1 MTNGK
6 LTLIGSGE
14 FLEPMARVHRGLLDP
29 FGTSLNA
36 VFLDTPAGFE
46 LNCHELAERAVQYFA
61 QRFEVALEV
70 ASYRSPRETAVAV
83 SAALRLIAAA
93 DYIVAGPGSPT
104 YAIRAWRGSSVW
116 EATVDRFRNGAQLV
130 LASAAAMA
138 SGRRAVPIY
147 EIYRCGEDP
156 AWVDGLDL
164 LGPLG
169 LDVAVMPHWNNSSGG
184 GHDTRFC
191 FMGEARLRLLE
202 EMLPPSAVVV
212 GIDELTAC
220 TMDFGERACRVEGAG
235 SVTVVRNGE
244 ESIFTTGTSFPLD
257 ALVGPGRAPD
267 AIPPP
272 EPEPAGAEDATPRP
286 AIATYLTEL
295 AAAIQCAPDEDARR
309 EVVGWIHE
317 AAHGLTG
324 EPPHGEAPAAETA
337 PLIQL
342 LERAR
347 HELRASKR
355 FELSDEIRDRLAE
368 FGVQAVD
375 RPVES
380 GPG

>member
-1 MTNGK
+1 MTTGN

-14 FLEPMARVHRGLLDP
+14 FLEPMAKVHRGLLDP

-46 LNCHELAERAVQYFA
+46 VNCHELAERAVQYFA

-70 ASYRSPRETAVAV
+70 ASYRSSRASAVEV

-104 YAIRAWRGSSVW
+104 YAIRTWRDSAVW
-116 EATVDRFRNGAQLV
+116 EATVERFRNGAQLV

-138 SGRRAVPIY
+138 CGRQAVPIY

-156 AWVDGLDL
+156 GWVDGLDL

-169 LDVAVMPHWNNSSGG
+169 LDVAVMPHWNNASGG
-184 GHDTRFC
+184 SHDTRFC
-191 FMGEARLRLLE
+191 FMGEERRRLLE
-202 EMLPPSAVVV
+202 EMLPATTVVL

-220 TMDFGERACRVEGAG
+220 TIDFGARSCRVEGSG
-235 SVTVVRNGE
+235 SVTLVRNGQE
-244 ESIFTTGTSFPLD
+244 TVFASGESFPLTELVAPAVAAA
-257 ALVGPGRAPD
+257 ALPVEAVPAAPSPD
-267 AIPPP
+267 ASPK
-272 EPEPAGAEDATPRP
+272 PAL
-286 AIATYLTEL
+286 ATYLTEL
-295 AAAIQCAPDEDARR
+295 AAALECASDANAKR
-309 EVVGWIHE
+309 EVVDWIHE
-317 AAHGLTG
+317 AAHGITG
-324 EPPHGEAPAAETA
+324 EAPHGEAPAAETA
-337 PLIQL
+337 SLVEL

-347 HELRASKR
+347 EELRSAKR

-368 FGVQAVD
+368 LGVQAVD
-375 RPVES
+375 APIGR
-380 GPG
+380 